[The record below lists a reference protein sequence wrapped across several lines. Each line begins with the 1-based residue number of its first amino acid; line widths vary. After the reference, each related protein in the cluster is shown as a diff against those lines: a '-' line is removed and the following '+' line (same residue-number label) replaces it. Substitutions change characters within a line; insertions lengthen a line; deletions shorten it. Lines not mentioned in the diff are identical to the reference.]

1 MAAAADLPHDTAAAG
16 DGADLGALEDRPS
29 FEEFWKRN
37 KEAHQAKNVTF
48 LPSAGVD
55 STQNEATEDAKSRA
69 LARRA
74 QVRKAQKQHRQ
85 RKANYTKELEM
96 DIARLRDT
104 IEQTETE
111 ANALRTENEVM
122 RNQLSKNAVASG
134 MMNLGGPMPRP
145 TARPP
150 APALFSPEDM
160 LPLEPVTLKAEATS
174 PGADEPEYTLRMDM
188 SDSTPTFRIS
198 RSPSPS
204 LGARTEDAF
213 SPAFSAMDMT
223 PTMSVAT
230 ASPAPDFCLS
240 PAPVSSALSEEQTE
254 LVINFILSL
263 EHICW
268 NHFDSSHC
276 KHLPHDPMDAE
287 SGHALMA
294 SSIALQHATPDIF
307 TRIDAVNAVI
317 KSNPHCNPNTH
328 DIEWQSVG
336 LTLDS
341 LYGLAMTLNP
351 PDRELAPVQAWF
363 EIVQMYGPDVAL
375 DRQIIE
381 GLTRGFRGMVRCLNF
396 GAVIQRDVFDN
407 IVGNVVR
414 SRLEGVSLGT
424 LMPSNLSI
432 YSNIED
438 DERIEEVT

>member
-1 MAAAADLPHDTAAAG
+1 M
-16 DGADLGALEDRPS
+16 
-29 FEEFWKRN
+29 
-37 KEAHQAKNVTF
+37 
-48 LPSAGVD
+48 
-55 STQNEATEDAKSRA
+55 
-69 LARRA
+69 
-74 QVRKAQKQHRQ
+74 
-85 RKANYTKELEM
+85 
-96 DIARLRDT
+96 
-104 IEQTETE
+104 
-111 ANALRTENEVM
+111 
-122 RNQLSKNAVASG
+122 
-134 MMNLGGPMPRP
+134 
-145 TARPP
+145 
-150 APALFSPEDM
+150 
-160 LPLEPVTLKAEATS
+160 
-174 PGADEPEYTLRMDM
+174 
-188 SDSTPTFRIS
+188 
-198 RSPSPS
+198 
-204 LGARTEDAF
+204 
-213 SPAFSAMDMT
+213 
-223 PTMSVAT
+223 
-230 ASPAPDFCLS
+230 
-240 PAPVSSALSEEQTE
+240 SALLT
-254 LVINFILSL
+254 LPGSL

>member
-1 MAAAADLPHDTAAAG
+1 MEVPADLPHDGPAG
-16 DGADLGALEDRPS
+16 DGADADDLKDRPS

-55 STQNEATEDAKSRA
+55 PTQSEVTDNAKSRA
-69 LARRA
+69 QARRA

-96 DIARLRDT
+96 DIARLRDM
-104 IEQTETE
+104 IEQTETD
-111 ANALRTENEVM
+111 ANALRAENEAM
-122 RNQLSKNAVASG
+122 RKHLSKSAVASG
-134 MMNLGGPMPRP
+134 MMNLGGPVPRP
-145 TARPP
+145 PVLPP
-150 APALFSPEDM
+150 APTFSPEI
-160 LPLEPVTLKAEATS
+160 LPPDPIPKAEAT
-174 PGADEPEYTLRMDM
+174 PGADEPEYILRMDM

-204 LGARTEDAF
+204 LGARTEDMC
-213 SPAFSAMDMT
+213 SPTFSAMEMT
-223 PTMSVAT
+223 PTMTVAT
-230 ASPAPDFCLS
+230 TSASDFGASPG
-240 PAPVSSALSEEQTE
+240 PVSSALTEEQTE

-268 NHFDSSHC
+268 NHFDPSHY
-276 KHLPHDPMDAE
+276 KHLSYDPMDAE
-287 SGHALMA
+287 NGHALMA

-317 KSNPHCNPNTH
+317 KSNPRCNPNTH
-328 DIEWQSVG
+328 DIEWQSTG
-336 LTLDS
+336 LSLDS

-363 EIVQMYGPDVAL
+363 EIVQIYGPDVAL

-381 GLTRGFRGMVRCLNF
+381 GLTRGFRGMVRCLHF
-396 GAVIQRDVFDN
+396 GAVIQREVFDN
-407 IVGNVVR
+407 IVDTVVR
-414 SRLEGVSLGT
+414 SRFEGLTLGANLGTSLG
-424 LMPSNLSI
+424 LEPD
-432 YSNIED
+432 IED
-438 DERIEEVT
+438 AERIEEVT